1 MTNQWTTKEIQFLKD
16 NYKDMSIVE
25 LAAKLGRPYGGV
37 SQKLQQLKLR
47 KVKER

>member
-1 MTNQWTTKEIQFLKD
+1 MVKQWTTKEIQFLKD
-16 NYKDMSIVE
+16 NYINMSIVE
-25 LAAKLGRPYGGV
+25 LAKALGRPYGGV